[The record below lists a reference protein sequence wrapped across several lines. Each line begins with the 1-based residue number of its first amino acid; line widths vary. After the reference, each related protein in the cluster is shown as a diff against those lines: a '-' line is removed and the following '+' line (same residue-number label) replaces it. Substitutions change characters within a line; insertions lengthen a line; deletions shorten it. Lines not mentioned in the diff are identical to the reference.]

1 MLRKCFAIYSD
12 IWYNS
17 CIKSKGVNHMN
28 PINIF
33 MFIAL
38 GIICI
43 LACVFLFSYA
53 SMKRTAV
60 HYQTVASVAYS
71 QKSKVPF
78 LYNYVVTYT
87 RKGKPYQASTGLVF
101 KNKIPKIGAKHMY
114 DIVTYSSGGKK
125 LIQAKKL
132 KRQMS
137 KA

>member
-1 MLRKCFAIYSD
+1 MRI
-12 IWYNS
+12 
-17 CIKSKGVNHMN
+17 
-28 PINIF
+28 P
-33 MFIAL
+33 
-38 GIICI
+38 
-43 LACVFLFSYA
+43 VFLCFDEADS
-53 SMKRTAV
+53 SPLSDRCV
-60 HYQTVASVAYS
+60 RRLF

>member
-1 MLRKCFAIYSD
+1 
-12 IWYNS
+12 
-17 CIKSKGVNHMN
+17 
-28 PINIF
+28 
-33 MFIAL
+33 MFIVMSV
-38 GIICI
+38 ICI

-60 HYQTVASVAYS
+60 HYQNVASVAYS

-87 RKGKPYQASTGLVF
+87 RKGKPYQASTGLVL